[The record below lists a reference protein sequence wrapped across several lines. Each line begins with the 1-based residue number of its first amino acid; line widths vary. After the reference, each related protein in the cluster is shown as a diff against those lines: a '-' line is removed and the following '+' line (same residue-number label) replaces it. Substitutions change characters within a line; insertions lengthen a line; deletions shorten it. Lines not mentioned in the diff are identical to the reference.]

1 MNFPYLLTSIK
12 FVTSSFTMTP
22 YPCFVHEAI
31 EMYVSTS
38 QPCPCYECD
47 CMEFGNRFT
56 VRKNGLS
63 FEVL

>member
-1 MNFPYLLTSIK
+1 
-12 FVTSSFTMTP
+12 MTP
-22 YPCFVHEAI
+22 YPSFVHEAI